1 MLHMVSLV
9 LYLLCVCFFFF
20 FKESATSFE
29 DIFSIVLF
37 VYTSYLRMSRF
48 AKENRLR
55 NKQQI

>member
-9 LYLLCVCFFFF
+9 LYLLCVCF

-48 AKENRLR
+48 AKENRPR

>member
-9 LYLLCVCFFFF
+9 LYLLCVCVCF

-48 AKENRLR
+48 AKENRPR

>member
-9 LYLLCVCFFFF
+9 LYLLFLCVLL

-29 DIFSIVLF
+29 DILSIVLF
-37 VYTSYLRMSRF
+37 VYTSYLMMSRF
-48 AKENRLR
+48 ARENRRR